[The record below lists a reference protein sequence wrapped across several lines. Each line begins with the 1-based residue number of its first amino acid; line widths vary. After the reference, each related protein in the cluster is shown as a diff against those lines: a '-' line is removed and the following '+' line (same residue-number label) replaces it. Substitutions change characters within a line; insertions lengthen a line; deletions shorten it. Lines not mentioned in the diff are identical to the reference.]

1 MFNSAYNPS
10 IYSASKI
17 WHNTKWTDLRDK
29 FGFNIN
35 ARWINLPCG
44 EEGNQTGAK
53 LLTPEE
59 KLVLWNECQY
69 DVCTADMVVLY
80 CEKREEQRGALVEF
94 GMMLGAA
101 FYAPVPKPVYVIGS
115 CLSIEAN
122 AISDVAFMYHPMVHR
137 VSSTLLPNGSYD
149 HLEGYLAAKQ
159 HYLEKYHTPENVMRN
174 TGFLHASA
182 SSGNARLHQKT
193 ITSSTQFLRA

>member
-1 MFNSAYNPS
+1 
-10 IYSASKI
+10 
-17 WHNTKWTDLRDK
+17 
-29 FGFNIN
+29 
-35 ARWINLPCG
+35 
-44 EEGNQTGAK
+44 
-53 LLTPEE
+53 
-59 KLVLWNECQY
+59 
-69 DVCTADMVVLY
+69 
-80 CEKREEQRGALVEF
+80 
-94 GMMLGAA
+94 MLGAA
-101 FYAPVPKPVYVIGS
+101 FFAPVPKPVYVIGS